1 MIYRSTFEVS
11 FIMETPTFPN
21 SVTDIFKIPS
31 RIIIA
36 GYSNSGKS
44 EICRKLIEL
53 YHDNFHHI
61 LYCGVESHVLQSH
74 PVINS
79 KLTVTTDILN
89 PFDYTYL
96 GNILFILDDC
106 FLEAVENNHVVDA
119 FTKGRHKHI
128 STVFITQ
135 NLFFS
140 GKHARNIALNCS
152 HYILMR
158 NRDLSQI
165 ETLGRQIYG
174 KCHAK
179 EFLNIYKKALTMNTY
194 GYLLIDLGPNTPD
207 TLQLRTNIVNET
219 PYQIVYQ
226 W

>member
-1 MIYRSTFEVS
+1 
-11 FIMETPTFPN
+11 METSIFPE
-21 SVTDIFKIPS
+21 SVLNIFNQPA

-44 EICRKLIEL
+44 EMCKKLIQI
-53 YHDNFHHI
+53 YHENFNHI
-61 LYCGVESHVLQSH
+61 LYCGIESHPLQSNED
-74 PVINS
+74 INP

-89 PFDYTYL
+89 PFDFTYL
-96 GNILFILDDC
+96 GKILFILDDC
-106 FLEAVENNHVVDA
+106 FLEAVENKNVVDA
-119 FTKGRHKHI
+119 FTKGRHKLI

-158 NRDLSQI
+158 NRDLAQI

-174 KCHAK
+174 KSNGK
-179 EFLNIYKKALTMNTY
+179 EFLNIYKKALSENTY
-194 GYLLIDLGPNTPD
+194 GYLLIDLGPTTPEK
-207 TLQLRTNIVNET
+207 LQLRTNILGET
-219 PYQIVYQ
+219 PYQVIYQ

>member
-1 MIYRSTFEVS
+1 
-11 FIMETPTFPN
+11 METQEFPE
-21 SVTDIFKIPS
+21 SVLNIFNQPA

-44 EICRKLIEL
+44 EICKKLIEI
-53 YHDNFHHI
+53 YHENFSHI
-61 LYCGVESHVLQSH
+61 LYCGIESHPLQSNEE
-74 PVINS
+74 INP

-89 PFDYTYL
+89 PFDFTYL
-96 GNILFILDDC
+96 GNVLFILDDC
-106 FLEAVENNHVVDA
+106 FLEAVENKNVVDA
-119 FTKGRHKHI
+119 FTKGRHKQI

-158 NRDLSQI
+158 NRDLAQI

-174 KCHAK
+174 KSNGK
-179 EFLNIYKKALTMNTY
+179 EFLNIYKKALSENTY
-194 GYLLIDLGPNTPD
+194 GYLLIDLGPTTPEK
-207 TLQLRTNIVNET
+207 LQLRTNIVGET
-219 PYQIVYQ
+219 PYQIIYQ

>member
-1 MIYRSTFEVS
+1 MATS
-11 FIMETPTFPN
+11 
-21 SVTDIFKIPS
+21 IFSESNLNIFNQPA

-44 EICRKLIEL
+44 EMCKKLIEI
-53 YHDNFHHI
+53 YHQNFNHI
-61 LYCGVESHVLQSH
+61 LYCGIESHPLQSNEE
-74 PVINS
+74 INP

-89 PFDYTYL
+89 PFDFIYL

-106 FLEAVENNHVVDA
+106 FLEAVENKNVVDA
-119 FTKGRHKHI
+119 FTKGRHKQI

-158 NRDLSQI
+158 NRDLAQI

-174 KCHAK
+174 KSNGK
-179 EFLNIYKKALTMNTY
+179 EFLNIYKKALSENTY
-194 GYLLIDLGPNTPD
+194 GYLLIDLGPTTPEK
-207 TLQLRTNIVNET
+207 LQLRTNIVGET
-219 PYQIVYQ
+219 PYQIIYQ